1 MTKEEAWKVWVEK
14 HRPQNEEAFWI
25 CFTDAWR
32 VCEDEHNQPL
42 SCLRQRLTGRLVGT
56 YERTLMER
64 QVGNWLLGF
73 TIGILTTLASQKLL
87 SEPQI
92 ANDSE
97 MARAEELISIYKR
110 GVKDALRTT
119 PVSFELEQTCLE
131 VWANKQPVENK

>member
-1 MTKEEAWKVWVEK
+1 
-14 HRPQNEEAFWI
+14 
-25 CFTDAWR
+25 
-32 VCEDEHNQPL
+32 
-42 SCLRQRLTGRLVGT
+42 
-56 YERTLMER
+56 MER

-87 SEPQI
+87 SEPHI

-131 VWANKQPVENK
+131 VWANKQPVETNNGTQKNWNLYYDTNLEEGFIKITGDPLFYGIVALTPSQIGGAT